1 MLKRVAV
8 VTALAFVALFFL
20 SLATDQSD
28 VKQVSE
34 SSYIEGNGA
43 VTFVSKGARKAA
55 PNIRGELLDGSQF
68 VRKPSQLLVVNVWA
82 SWCSPC
88 RAEAP
93 TLQALTEKYPQ
104 VQFLGILTRDNLKAA
119 NAFIER
125 FGITFPSLKYD
136 DVILEFNDVLIAN
149 AIPTTIIIDKE
160 NNVAARIS
168 GEVTFSGMSK
178 LIDEI
183 SNE

>member
-1 MLKRVAV
+1 VIKRIAV
-8 VTALAFVALFFL
+8 VTALAFLALFFL
-20 SLATDQSD
+20 SLATERVD
-28 VKQVSE
+28 VGQVSE

-43 VTFVSKGARKAA
+43 VTFISKGGRKAA
-55 PNIRGELLDGSQF
+55 PNIEGELLDGSQF
-68 VRKPSQLLVVNVWA
+68 VRNSNQLLVVNVWA

-93 TLQALTEKYPQ
+93 TLQALTEKYPD

-136 DVILEFNDVLIAN
+136 DVILKFNDVLIAN
-149 AIPTTIIIDKE
+149 AIPTTIIIDEE
-160 NNVAARIS
+160 NKVAARIS
-168 GEVTFSGMSK
+168 GEVTFTGMSK